1 MTLIAAATLDS
12 SPGWLA
18 AALALT
24 LALAGIAVLR
34 RVRGTT
40 LTAATV
46 WWMAAALAL
55 AAVEAAIASGRL
67 APTTLAG
74 SLWRYTAA
82 VGTFCPL
89 VAVLGAKRPQDRGWQ
104 WVVAALWLVLLVPV
118 AQAVVAPGG
127 TRLELFAAWRWLL
140 WGFIA
145 MGLLNYLPTR
155 FAISALLVVAGQYRL
170 FEGAAGQLAEP
181 AASRATLWGLGLLA
195 AAWIAGEIVAI
206 SSRPAS
212 TLLPQTR
219 RWLAFRDAWG
229 AFWAIRVLQRVNES
243 AELGAWPVRLQWSG
257 VANASDAADVHELT
271 PNLEAALDQSLDNLL
286 RRFERVDR

>member
-1 MTLIAAATLDS
+1 MPTAATTLHA
-12 SPGWLA
+12 PLPWLGP
-18 AALALT
+18 ALAIC

-40 LTAATV
+40 LTAPTL

-55 AAVEAAIASGRL
+55 AVVEAAIASGRL
-67 APTTLAG
+67 APATLAG

-104 WVVAALWLVLLVPV
+104 WVLAALWLVLLVPV
-118 AQAVVAPGG
+118 AQAIVAPGG
-127 TRLELFAAWRWLL
+127 TRLELFAAWQWLL

-155 FAISALLVVAGQYRL
+155 FAISALLAAAGQYRL
-170 FEGAAGQLAEP
+170 FDGAAGQLAEP
-181 AASRATLWGLGLLA
+181 AASRATLWGLGLLV
-195 AAWIAGEIVAI
+195 AAWIAGEVAAAT
-206 SSRPAS
+206 SRPS
-212 TLLPQTR
+212 PTLLPQSR

-243 AELGAWPVRLQWSG
+243 AELGGWPIRLQWSG
-257 VANASDAADVHELT
+257 VATASDAAIVDEL
-271 PNLEAALDQSLDNLL
+271 PPDLEAALDQSLDNLL
-286 RRFERVDR
+286 RRFERADR